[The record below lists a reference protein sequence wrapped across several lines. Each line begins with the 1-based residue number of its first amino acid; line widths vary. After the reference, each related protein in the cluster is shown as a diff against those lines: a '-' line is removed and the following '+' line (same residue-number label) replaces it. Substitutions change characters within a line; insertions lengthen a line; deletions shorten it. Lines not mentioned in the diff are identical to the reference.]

1 VSDLYRTCSGRLY
14 KGIVSVDKKICQFL
28 LLANLNGIAQT
39 KYENKV
45 KEKFEDAKWVTRSH
59 KSQQNRQYNGQKEDR
74 QYNGQKKDRQY
85 KGKGQGDKQ
94 RSTKHIILRE
104 QHEPYQKPRGE

>member
-1 VSDLYRTCSGRLY
+1 MSDLYRTGSGRLY
-14 KGIVSVDKKICQFL
+14 KGSVSVDKKICQFL

-59 KSQQNRQYNGQKEDR
+59 KSQQNRQYNGQ
-74 QYNGQKKDRQY
+74 
-85 KGKGQGDKQ
+85 GDKQ